1 MTITTTVITTTI
13 TKTHRCSMH
22 KDTQASASKS
32 LALKVTALALVGSI
46 SLIGPYIYQEEERR
60 RTTEQSANSADQ
72 FGDLTVSSST
82 PNFAAIED
90 VNEKKDTFFSFL
102 RPSINIENKRITK
115 ERAFL
120 TKLSESDLSNIDSE
134 DASYAKRLGKLYSL
148 PVPSEGLDQ
157 AWLTEM
163 LNRVNVLPEALVLT
177 QAANESAWGT
187 SRFAT
192 KANNYFGHWCYT
204 KGCGLV
210 PLQRNEGS
218 SHEVATFSS
227 SQESVHRYFMNLNRN
242 RAYADLRAI
251 RAKLAAQGDDLLTT
265 ATATEL
271 TNGLL
276 KYSERGSDYVTD
288 LQAMIRHN
296 EVYWKK

>member
-1 MTITTTVITTTI
+1 
-13 TKTHRCSMH
+13 MH

-60 RTTEQSANSADQ
+60 RTTEQSANSTDQ

-120 TKLSESDLSNIDSE
+120 TKLSESGLNKIDSE

-148 PVPSEGLDQ
+148 PVPSEGLDL

-265 ATATEL
+265 ETATEL

-296 EVYWKK
+296 ELYWTK

>member
-1 MTITTTVITTTI
+1 
-13 TKTHRCSMH
+13 MH
-22 KDTQASASKS
+22 NNSKSSASKS

-46 SLIGPYIYQEEERR
+46 SLVGPMLYQQEEERR
-60 RTTEQSANSADQ
+60 RAGQATPDSEQK
-72 FGDLTVSSST
+72 FGDLTVSSDK
-82 PNFAAIED
+82 PDFAAIED
-90 VNEKKDTFFSFL
+90 VNEKKDTFFSYL

-120 TKLSESDLSNIDSE
+120 TKLSETGLSNVDSE

-148 PVPSEGLDQ
+148 PVPSSGLDD
-157 AWLTEM
+157 AWLKEM

-265 ATATEL
+265 ETATEL

>member
-1 MTITTTVITTTI
+1 
-13 TKTHRCSMH
+13 MH
-22 KDTQASASKS
+22 NNSKLSASKS

-46 SLIGPYIYQEEERR
+46 SLVGPMLYQQEEERR
-60 RTTEQSANSADQ
+60 RAGQKAPDSEQNV
-72 FGDLTVSSST
+72 GDLTVSSDK
-82 PNFAAIED
+82 PDFAAIED
-90 VNEKKDTFFSFL
+90 VNKKKATFFSYL

-120 TKLSESDLSNIDSE
+120 TKLSETGLNNVDSE

-148 PVPSEGLDQ
+148 PVPSSGLDD
-157 AWLTEM
+157 AWLKEM

-242 RAYADLRAI
+242 RAYADLRVI
-251 RAKLAAQGDDLLTT
+251 RAKLDAQGDDLLTT

>member
-1 MTITTTVITTTI
+1 
-13 TKTHRCSMH
+13 MH
-22 KDTQASASKS
+22 NNSKSSASKS

-46 SLIGPYIYQEEERR
+46 SLVGPMLYQQEEERR
-60 RTTEQSANSADQ
+60 RAGQATPDSEQK
-72 FGDLTVSSST
+72 FGDLTVSSDK
-82 PNFAAIED
+82 PDFAAIED
-90 VNEKKDTFFSFL
+90 VNEKKDTFFSYL

-120 TKLSESDLSNIDSE
+120 TKLSESGMNNVDSE

-148 PVPSEGLDQ
+148 PVPSSGIDD
-157 AWLTEM
+157 AWLKEM

-265 ATATEL
+265 ETATEL

>member
-1 MTITTTVITTTI
+1 M
-13 TKTHRCSMH
+13 RNN
-22 KDTQASASKS
+22 DQAGVGKS
-32 LALKVTALALVGSI
+32 LALKVTALAIVGSI

-60 RTTEQSANSADQ
+60 RTADQSSNSTNQ
-72 FGDLTVSSST
+72 FGDLTVASST
-82 PNFAAIED
+82 PNFTAIED
-90 VNEKKDTFFSFL
+90 VNEKKDAFFSFL
-102 RPSINIENKRITK
+102 RPSINIENKRIVK

-120 TKLSESDLSNIDSE
+120 TKISESGLSNTDSE
-134 DASYAKRLGKLYSL
+134 DTLYAKRLGKLYNL
-148 PVPSEGLDQ
+148 PVSPSGLDK

-163 LNRVNVLPEALVLT
+163 LSRVNVLPEALVLT

-251 RAKLAAQGDDLLTT
+251 RVNLAEKGDDLLTT
-265 ATATEL
+265 ETATEL

-296 EVYWKK
+296 KVYWKK

>member
-1 MTITTTVITTTI
+1 
-13 TKTHRCSMH
+13 MH
-22 KDTQASASKS
+22 NNVRASAGKS
-32 LALKVTALALVGSI
+32 LALKVTTLALVGSI

-60 RTTEQSANSADQ
+60 RTTDQSSNSTDQ

-82 PNFAAIED
+82 PNFAAIDD
-90 VNEKKDTFFSFL
+90 VNKKKDTFFSYL

-120 TKLSESDLSNIDSE
+120 TKVSESSIANIDAEDLS
-134 DASYAKRLGKLYSL
+134 YAIRLGKLYSL
-148 PVPSEGLDQ
+148 PVPSSGLDK

-163 LNRVNVLPEALVLT
+163 FNRVNVLPEALVLT

-192 KANNYFGHWCYT
+192 QANNYFGHWCYT

-251 RAKLAAQGDDLLTT
+251 RAKLAARGDDLLTT
-265 ATATEL
+265 GTATEL

>member
-1 MTITTTVITTTI
+1 
-13 TKTHRCSMH
+13 MH
-22 KDTQASASKS
+22 KDTQASTSKS

-60 RTTEQSANSADQ
+60 RTTEQSSNSADQ

-120 TKLSESDLSNIDSE
+120 SKLSESGLSNIDSE

-265 ATATEL
+265 STATEL

>member
-1 MTITTTVITTTI
+1 MRNNV
-13 TKTHRCSMH
+13 
-22 KDTQASASKS
+22 QASSSKS

-46 SLIGPYIYQEEERR
+46 SLVGPLIYQQEEERR
-60 RTTEQSANSADQ
+60 RASKTSQDSEQQ
-72 FGDLTVSSST
+72 FGNLTEASNT

-90 VNEKKDTFFSFL
+90 VNEKKDTFFSYL

-120 TKLSESDLSNIDSE
+120 TKLSESGLSNIDSE
-134 DASYAKRLGKLYSL
+134 DTSYAKRLGKLYSL
-148 PVPSEGLDQ
+148 PVPNEGLDQ

-265 ATATEL
+265 TTATEL

>member
-1 MTITTTVITTTI
+1 M
-13 TKTHRCSMH
+13 RNNA
-22 KDTQASASKS
+22 QAGVGKS
-32 LALKVTALALVGSI
+32 LALKVTALAIVGSI
-46 SLIGPYIYQEEERR
+46 SLVGPYIYQEEERR
-60 RTTEQSANSADQ
+60 RTTEQSSNSINQ
-72 FGDLTVSSST
+72 FGDLSVSSSA
-82 PNFAAIED
+82 PDFAAIED

-115 ERAFL
+115 ERVFL
-120 TKLSESDLSNIDSE
+120 TKISESGLSNIDAE
-134 DASYAKRLGKLYSL
+134 GTSYAKRLGKLYSL
-148 PVPSEGLDQ
+148 PVPSSGLDQ
-157 AWLTEM
+157 SWLTEM

-251 RAKLAAQGDDLLTT
+251 RAQLAANGNDLLTKE
-265 ATATEL
+265 TATEL

>member
-1 MTITTTVITTTI
+1 
-13 TKTHRCSMH
+13 MH
-22 KDTQASASKS
+22 KDTQASTSKS

-60 RTTEQSANSADQ
+60 RTTEQSSNSADQ

-120 TKLSESDLSNIDSE
+120 TKLSESGLSSIDSE

-157 AWLTEM
+157 AWLAEM

>member
-1 MTITTTVITTTI
+1 
-13 TKTHRCSMH
+13 MH
-22 KDTQASASKS
+22 KETQASASKS

-60 RTTEQSANSADQ
+60 RTTEQSANSTDQ

-120 TKLSESDLSNIDSE
+120 TKLSESGLNKIDSE

-148 PVPSEGLDQ
+148 PVPSEGLDL

-265 ATATEL
+265 ETATEL

-296 EVYWKK
+296 ELYWKK

>member
-1 MTITTTVITTTI
+1 
-13 TKTHRCSMH
+13 MH

-120 TKLSESDLSNIDSE
+120 TKLSESGLSNIDSE

-148 PVPSEGLDQ
+148 PVPTEGLDQ

>member
-1 MTITTTVITTTI
+1 M
-13 TKTHRCSMH
+13 RNN
-22 KDTQASASKS
+22 TQTNAGTS

-46 SLIGPYIYQEEERR
+46 SLVGPFLYHQEEDRR
-60 RTTEQSANSADQ
+60 HTMLVKPEKEPENRPEKEPENQ

-90 VNEKKDTFFSFL
+90 VNQKKNAFFSFL

-120 TKLSESDLSNIDSE
+120 SKVSQTDLASIDSE
-134 DASYAKRLGKLYSL
+134 TLSYAKRLGKLYSL
-148 PVPSEGLDQ
+148 PVPNNGVDKV
-157 AWLTEM
+157 WLAEM

-192 KANNYFGHWCYT
+192 EANNYFGHWCYT
-204 KGCGLV
+204 QGCGLV

-218 SHEVATFSS
+218 THEVATFSS

-242 RAYADLRAI
+242 RAYADLRLI
-251 RAKLAAQGDDLLTT
+251 RAKLVEQGDDILTT
-265 ATATEL
+265 DSATEL

-276 KYSERGSDYVTD
+276 KYSERGASYVTD
-288 LQAMIRHN
+288 LQSMIRQN
-296 EVYWKK
+296 KIYWTSNAT

>member
-1 MTITTTVITTTI
+1 
-13 TKTHRCSMH
+13 MH
-22 KDTQASASKS
+22 KDTQASTSKS

-46 SLIGPYIYQEEERR
+46 SMIGPYIYQEEERR
-60 RTTEQSANSADQ
+60 RTTEQSSNSTDQ

-120 TKLSESDLSNIDSE
+120 TKLSESGLSSIDSE

-157 AWLTEM
+157 VWLTEM

>member
-1 MTITTTVITTTI
+1 
-13 TKTHRCSMH
+13 MH
-22 KDTQASASKS
+22 NNSKSSASKS

-46 SLIGPYIYQEEERR
+46 SLVGPMLYQQEEERR
-60 RTTEQSANSADQ
+60 RAGQTAPDSEQK
-72 FGDLTVSSST
+72 FGDLTVSSDK
-82 PNFAAIED
+82 PDFAAIED
-90 VNEKKDTFFSFL
+90 VNEKKDTFFSYL

-120 TKLSESDLSNIDSE
+120 TKLSETGLSNVDSE

-148 PVPSEGLDQ
+148 PVPSSGLDD

-251 RAKLAAQGDDLLTT
+251 RAKLAAKGDDLLTT
-265 ATATEL
+265 QTAAEL

>member
-1 MTITTTVITTTI
+1 
-13 TKTHRCSMH
+13 MH
-22 KDTQASASKS
+22 KYTQASTSKS

-60 RTTEQSANSADQ
+60 RTTEQTSNSADQ

-120 TKLSESDLSNIDSE
+120 SKLSESGLSNIDSE

>member
-1 MTITTTVITTTI
+1 
-13 TKTHRCSMH
+13 MH

-32 LALKVTALALVGSI
+32 LALKVTALAIVGSI

-60 RTTEQSANSADQ
+60 RTTEQSSNSVDQ
-72 FGDLTVSSST
+72 FGNLTVSSST
-82 PNFAAIED
+82 PNFAAIEG

-102 RPSINIENKRITK
+102 RPSINIENKRISK
-115 ERAFL
+115 ERVFL
-120 TKLSESDLSNIDSE
+120 TKLSESNLSNIDSE
-134 DASYAKRLGKLYSL
+134 DVSYAKRLGKLYTL
-148 PVPSEGLDQ
+148 PVPSEGLNQ

-204 KGCGLV
+204 RGCGLV

-251 RAKLAAQGDDLLTT
+251 RAKLAVQGDDILTT
-265 ATATEL
+265 ETATEL

-296 EVYWKK
+296 AVYWKK